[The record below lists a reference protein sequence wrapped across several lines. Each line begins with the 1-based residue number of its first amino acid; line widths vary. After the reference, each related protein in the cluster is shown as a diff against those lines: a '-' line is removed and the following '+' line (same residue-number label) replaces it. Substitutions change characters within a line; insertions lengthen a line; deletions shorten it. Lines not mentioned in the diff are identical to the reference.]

1 MTGSENFVC
10 VASILSPHGIKGLFK
25 VKYFTEQPKDIL
37 SYGKVYNEKKIVFD
51 ITIVSFSKSFLICK
65 SNSISNRSEAEKLNG
80 ERLYIL
86 REKLPSLEKNEYY
99 NHDLIGMKVY
109 KKNRNY
115 IGIVINVLNYGAG
128 NILEVNIKKKKSI
141 LLPFGPTYKSKI
153 NLDSQEIEIDV
164 SEDWFK

>member
-1 MTGSENFVC
+1 
-10 VASILSPHGIKGLFK
+10 
-25 VKYFTEQPKDIL
+25 
-37 SYGKVYNEKKIVFD
+37 
-51 ITIVSFSKSFLICK
+51 
-65 SNSISNRSEAEKLNG
+65 
-80 ERLYIL
+80 
-86 REKLPSLEKNEYY
+86 
-99 NHDLIGMKVY
+99 MKVY

-115 IGIVINVLNYGAG
+115 IGRVSNVLNYGAG